1 MVMATKTQI
10 STRTCRPHVP
20 TITILI
26 EKTIVKENEI
36 EVCIASIHCCDH
48 HPTERKKTHTH
59 RQDNK
64 IKILSNEAQKQT
76 QAQTNK
82 KGRI

>member
-1 MVMATKTQI
+1 MATKTQI

-20 TITILI
+20 TITKLI

-48 HPTERKKTHTH
+48 HPTEKNTQT
-59 RQDNK
+59 RQ
-64 IKILSNEAQKQT
+64 
-76 QAQTNK
+76 
-82 KGRI
+82 